1 MGVRSSVLH
10 HSERSGR
17 WVLAGQSRYGD
28 GFPADDAG
36 GLCAGVREDG
46 RRRKVRDGQR
56 TIHSSTPSSKGPAE
70 RCTRLR
76 GELSRGVSGWR
87 DRVSQDRKST
97 RLNSSHGYI
106 SYAVFCLKK
115 KKNNTTPSLCGL
127 ILLGWLL
134 TTTGLTADKLAGSL
148 SRVRVAVLSLLLYC
162 YEVAR
167 WTLLT
172 SVV

>member
-1 MGVRSSVLH
+1 G
-10 HSERSGR
+10 GR

-87 DRVSQDRKST
+87 DRVSQSIFDSFWKSRPT
-97 RLNSSHGYI
+97 
-106 SYAVFCLKK
+106 
-115 KKNNTTPSLCGL
+115 
-127 ILLGWLL
+127 LG
-134 TTTGLTADKLAGSL
+134 
-148 SRVRVAVLSLLLYC
+148 VRRQASQ
-162 YEVAR
+162 
-167 WTLLT
+167 
-172 SVV
+172 SP